1 MCLPLPLALQYPL
14 MVSTDV
20 NGFIGNICVPS
31 PARGPYNAPA
41 HEGTQEAPTTR
52 RRLGLLLLFAGFVAP
67 PADLLISIAPG
78 VRKLVEAAV
87 RN

>member
-1 MCLPLPLALQYPL
+1 
-14 MVSTDV
+14 MVVECPPTFSTDV
-20 NGFIGNICVPS
+20 NGFICNMCVPS
-31 PARGPYNAPA
+31 LARGPYNAPA

-52 RRLGLLLLFAGFVAP
+52 RRLGLLLIFAGFVAP
-67 PADLLISIAPG
+67 PADLLTSIAPG

>member
-1 MCLPLPLALQYPL
+1 
-14 MVSTDV
+14 MVVECPPTFSTDV

-52 RRLGLLLLFAGFVAP
+52 RCLGLLLLFAGFVAP